1 MNNINLYNT
10 LERKLTVFKPIDSNN
25 VRMYACGPTV
35 YDYIHIGNARPLVVF
50 DVLVR
55 VLRTVY
61 PKITYVR
68 NITDIDDKINN
79 RALEKNISISDL
91 TEETIKNFHM
101 DCEFL
106 GNLKPDV
113 EPKATDHIDEIID
126 MIKQLISGGFAY
138 VSSGHVIFSV
148 VKYKKYGVLSGRSLD
163 DMISGSRVEVAAYK
177 ENPGDFILW
186 KPSIKN
192 LPGWDSPWGRGRPG
206 WHIECSAMSKKYLGD
221 QFDIHAGG
229 LDLIFPHHENEI
241 AQSCCANNS
250 DVMANFWLHNGY
262 VTSDGEKMSKSLGNF
277 TTIKKLLS
285 DFDGESIR
293 YALLQAHYRAPLSF
307 SNNTLI
313 EAKKSLSRLYRSVDG
328 FEINGEADQE
338 IMKNLYNDLN
348 TPKVLARAH
357 YLAEQANKGSK
368 ECAQQLKNSSK
379 VLGILSLSSDVWFK
393 YGQDIKVNN
402 QNLEVKITDE
412 KINEL
417 IIKRKKAKDNKDFN
431 EADLIR
437 EKLLELDI
445 ILEDKPGTTTWRKS

>member
-1 MNNINLYNT
+1 MNKINLYNT
-10 LERKLTVFKPIDSNN
+10 LDRKLTVFNPIDSSN

-55 VLRTVY
+55 VLRTLY
-61 PKITYVR
+61 PKVTYVR

-91 TEETIKNFHM
+91 TEETIKNFHI
-101 DCEFL
+101 DCKSL
-106 GNLKPDV
+106 GNLKPDE

-126 MIKQLISGGFAY
+126 MIKKLISAGFAY
-138 VSSGHVIFSV
+138 VSSGHVLFSV
-148 VKYKKYGVLSGRSLD
+148 VKYKKYGALSGRSLD

-177 ENPGDFILW
+177 ENPGDFVLW
-186 KPSIKN
+186 KPSVES
-192 LPGWDSPWGRGRPG
+192 LPGWNSPWGRGRPG

-229 LDLIFPHHENEI
+229 LDLIFPHHEKEI

-262 VTSDGEKMSKSLGNF
+262 VTLDGEKMSKSLGNF
-277 TTIKKLLS
+277 TTINKLLL

-293 YALLQAHYRAPLSF
+293 YALLQGHYRAPLSF
-307 SNNTLI
+307 SNKTLT

-328 FEINGEADQE
+328 FEINGDPDQE
-338 IMKNLYNDLN
+338 IMEYLYQDLN
-348 TPKVLARAH
+348 TPKALARAH
-357 YLAEQANKGSK
+357 YLADQANKGSK

-379 VLGILSLSSDVWFK
+379 VLGILSLSANIWFK
-393 YGQDIKVNN
+393 YGKDI
-402 QNLEVKITDE
+402 
-412 KINEL
+412 
-417 IIKRKKAKDNKDFN
+417 
-431 EADLIR
+431 
-437 EKLLELDI
+437 
-445 ILEDKPGTTTWRKS
+445 